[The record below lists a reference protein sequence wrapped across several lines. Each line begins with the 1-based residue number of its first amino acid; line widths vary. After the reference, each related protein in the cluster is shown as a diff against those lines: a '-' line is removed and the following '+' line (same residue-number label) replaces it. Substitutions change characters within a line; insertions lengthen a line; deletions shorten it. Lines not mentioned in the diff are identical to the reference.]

1 MPETQA
7 SQQLPGIL
15 AEIVRTKT
23 AEVAELR
30 PRARE
35 LERAAA
41 TAPAPRDFKGALAP
55 RDHVSLI
62 AECKRRSPGAGAIR
76 LDLDPADLT
85 RSYARAGAAAL
96 SVLTDGQYFGGSL
109 ADLAAAKAATTLPV
123 LRKDFTLDPL
133 QLLEARAA
141 GADAVLLIVR
151 ILSDAMLMSLHAEA
165 TTVGLAVLVEVHDR
179 AELGR
184 ALAVGADIIGI
195 NNRDLASFRADLATT
210 FELLE
215 DVPEDVLVVSES
227 GIRGP
232 RDAEFLGDRGVDA
245 ILVGETILRAP
256 DPQAM
261 ARSLARIPRA
271 GNRAADRR
279 ERVRG

>member
-1 MPETQA
+1 LPETQE
-7 SQQLPGIL
+7 SQRLPGIL
-15 AEIVRTKT
+15 TEIVRSKA

-30 PRARE
+30 PRAKD

-41 TAPAPRDFKGALAP
+41 TATAARDFRAAIAP

-76 LDLDPADLT
+76 PDLDPADLA
-85 RSYARAGAAAL
+85 RGYERAGAAAL
-96 SVLTDGQYFGGSL
+96 SVLTDREYFGGSL
-109 ADLAAAKAATTLPV
+109 ADLSAARAATKLPV
-123 LRKDFTLDPL
+123 LRKDFTLDRL
-133 QLLEARAA
+133 QLLEARAV

-151 ILSDAMLMSLHAEA
+151 ILSDAALMSLHAEA
-165 TTVGLAVLVEVHDR
+165 KTLGLSVLVEVHDR

-184 ALAVGADIIGI
+184 ALDVGADIIGI
-195 NNRDLASFRADLATT
+195 NNRDLATFRTDLATT
-210 FELLE
+210 FDLLE

-232 RDAEFLGDRGVDA
+232 HDAAFLGDGGVDA
-245 ILVGETILRAP
+245 ILVGETLLRAP

-271 GNRAADRR
+271 GNRAVDRR
-279 ERVRG
+279 ERARG